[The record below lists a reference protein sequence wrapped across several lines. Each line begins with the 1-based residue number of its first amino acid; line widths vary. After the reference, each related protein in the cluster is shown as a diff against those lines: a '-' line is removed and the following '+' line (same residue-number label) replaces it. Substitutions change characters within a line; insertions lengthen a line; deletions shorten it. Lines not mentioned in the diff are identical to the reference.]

1 MKDVKARIR
10 NGAEN
15 LRLYWT
21 QPPHSRYMPFKEIA
35 SLAVGGMG
43 VKFIC
48 YAVQLMIL
56 SVGNTLIGN
65 TIGIPPRELYIIY
78 ILSVLFGFPLTALR
92 AKIIDNSGNRKG
104 KFRPYI
110 FTMAIPTVILAIGFT
125 YMPYD
130 SMTMLWKCVTVLLY
144 NIGFQFFYMFMFD
157 SYTNIINVLS
167 PNTYE
172 RSDVNSVTAVFL
184 ALFDADTLQ
193 LLAPTMR
200 ISHVIMTVSRV
211 LAITAGAV
219 GIFAGVY
226 FSRLS
231 DFCALKKPMCIGA
244 AAAVVCSVFANAE
257 NLQTVLYAA
266 CGVLLL
272 IGCLLSDFAE
282 PAPTVQ
288 ASPSRPKTVCGVL
301 SDFLGTTALVVLF
314 GISYSVWRE
323 NAGFGETGLTVILGC
338 ICILLVA
345 SARTRPNLLQAAALL
360 LGSAVS
366 YCLVHFASEVITY
379 SANRVIYVLPY
390 WIFAICFAVYLGSL
404 LLRLPARKNKP
415 QNGNG

>member
-21 QPPHSRYMPFKEIA
+21 QPPQGRYMPFKEIA

-78 ILSVLFGFPLTALR
+78 ILSVLSGFPLTALR
-92 AKIIDNSGNRKG
+92 S
-104 KFRPYI
+104 
-110 FTMAIPTVILAIGFT
+110 LALGGLGCI
-125 YMPYD
+125 
-130 SMTMLWKCVTVLLY
+130 
-144 NIGFQFFYMFMFD
+144 
-157 SYTNIINVLS
+157 
-167 PNTYE
+167 
-172 RSDVNSVTAVFL
+172 AVFL
-184 ALFDADTLQ
+184 ALFDADALQ

-211 LAITAGAV
+211 LAIPAGAG

-231 DFCALKKPMCIGA
+231 DFGALKKPMCIGA
-244 AAAVVCSVFANAE
+244 ADAVICSVFANAE
-257 NLQTVLYAA
+257 NLQTVLYAV

-272 IGCLLSDFAE
+272 LGCLLSDFAD
-282 PAPTVQ
+282 PAPVHTTL
-288 ASPSRPKTVCGVL
+288 SRSKTVCGSI
-301 SDFLGTTALVVLF
+301 SDFLGTCALTALF
-314 GISYSVWRE
+314 GISYSVWCE

-338 ICILLVA
+338 ISILPVV

-379 SANRVIYVLPY
+379 SANRVVYVLPY
-390 WIFAICFAVYLGSL
+390 WVFAICFAVYLGSL
-404 LLRLPARKNKP
+404 LLCLSARENKP

>member
-10 NGAEN
+10 
-15 LRLYWT
+15 
-21 QPPHSRYMPFKEIA
+21 
-35 SLAVGGMG
+35 
-43 VKFIC
+43 
-48 YAVQLMIL
+48 
-56 SVGNTLIGN
+56 
-65 TIGIPPRELYIIY
+65 
-78 ILSVLFGFPLTALR
+78 
-92 AKIIDNSGNRKG
+92 
-104 KFRPYI
+104 
-110 FTMAIPTVILAIGFT
+110 
-125 YMPYD
+125 
-130 SMTMLWKCVTVLLY
+130 
-144 NIGFQFFYMFMFD
+144 
-157 SYTNIINVLS
+157 
-167 PNTYE
+167 
-172 RSDVNSVTAVFL
+172 
-184 ALFDADTLQ
+184 
-193 LLAPTMR
+193 
-200 ISHVIMTVSRV
+200 HVIMTVSRV
-211 LAITAGAV
+211 LAITAGAG

-244 AAAVVCSVFANAE
+244 AAAVACSIFANAE

-288 ASPSRPKTVCGVL
+288 ASPSRPKTVCGSL
-301 SDFLGTTALVVLF
+301 ADFLGTGTLTALF
-314 GISYSVWRE
+314 GISYSVWCE
-323 NAGFGETGLTVILGC
+323 NAGSGETGLTVILGC

-345 SARTRPNLLQAAALL
+345 SARTRPNLLHAAALL

-404 LLRLPARKNKP
+404 LLRLSARKNKP

>member
-1 MKDVKARIR
+1 MKNRIQAYAARFAAFSAVFFSVSLFLTLDIYCK
-10 NGAEN
+10 NQVTPETPLLNIAGLPF
-15 LRLYWT
+15 LRMDFVLVV
-21 QPPHSRYMPFKEIA
+21 FA
-35 SLAVGGMG
+35 AAFAVGTVAAMLLK
-43 VKFIC
+43 KF
-48 YAVQLMIL
+48 AR
-56 SVGNTLIGN
+56 G
-65 TIGIPPRELYIIY
+65 
-78 ILSVLFGFPLTALR
+78 LR
-92 AKIIDNSGNRKG
+92 A
-104 KFRPYI
+104 
-110 FTMAIPTVILAIGFT
+110 LALGGLGCI
-125 YMPYD
+125 
-130 SMTMLWKCVTVLLY
+130 
-144 NIGFQFFYMFMFD
+144 
-157 SYTNIINVLS
+157 
-167 PNTYE
+167 
-172 RSDVNSVTAVFL
+172 AVFL
-184 ALFDADTLQ
+184 ALFDADALQ

-211 LAITAGAV
+211 LAITAGAG
-219 GIFAGVY
+219 GIFVGVY

-244 AAAVVCSVFANAE
+244 AAAVACSIFANAE
-257 NLQTVLYAA
+257 NLQTVLYAT

-288 ASPSRPKTVCGVL
+288 ASPSRPKTVCGSL
-301 SDFLGTTALVVLF
+301 ADFLGTGTLTALF
-314 GISYSVWRE
+314 GISYSVWCE

-345 SARTRPNLLQAAALL
+345 SARKQPNLLHAAALL

-390 WIFAICFAVYLGSL
+390 WIFALCFAVYLGSL